1 MLPVQEP
8 PEPTRSTPLVARHAR
23 SVARAIRLRNWE
35 IALSWFIW
43 LVAVGAFAIWTFV
56 DYHAPAAPSWVG
68 MLIHTTVFAIWTLVA
83 REWFAARLK
92 RRQRQQRNFPGKG
105 GSERGP
111 PL

>member
-23 SVARAIRLRNWE
+23 SVASAIRHRNWE
-35 IALSWFIW
+35 IALSWVVW

-56 DYHAPAAPSWVG
+56 DYRAPAAPSWVG
-68 MLIHTTVFAIWTLVA
+68 MLIRTTVFAIWTLVA
-83 REWFAARLK
+83 REWFAVRMK
-92 RRQRQQRNFPGKG
+92 RRRRQQRNSLGKG
-105 GSERGP
+105 RSERGP